1 MEYKYKKIAENIRA
15 KIKNGQYKAGDLIPD
30 QSQIAKEFNTTRST
44 VHKALDLL
52 VIEGMIYSKR
62 GAGTFV
68 RKDFNLDT
76 KYKSVSALEK
86 PLGATYTHQDNKI
99 TSKVLSYSA
108 RLPTDDETKKLI
120 INSDIPVYD
129 IQRVRYMDGK
139 IFAYE
144 HTIMPTTIA
153 SINKEVL
160 EHSIYDHLK
169 NLGLNIEG
177 SHRIVK
183 ADRANKI
190 DLETGIAKDKID
202 PVLVI
207 MQLSY
212 LDDGQPFELS
222 ESRFPFENSE
232 LIADITL

>member
-15 KIKNGQYKAGDLIPD
+15 KIKDGQYKAGDLIPD

>member
-1 MEYKYKKIAENIRA
+1 MEYKYKKIAENIKS
-15 KIKNGQYKAGDLIPD
+15 KIKNGQYKAGDIIPD
-30 QSQIAKEFNTTRST
+30 QSQIAKDFNTTRST
-44 VHKALDLL
+44 VHKALNLL

-86 PLGATYTHQDNKI
+86 PLGATYTHQANKV
-99 TSKVLSYSA
+99 TSKILSYSA
-108 RLPTDDETKKLI
+108 RLPTREETEKLI
-120 INSDIPVYD
+120 IESDVPVYD
-129 IQRVRYMDGK
+129 IQRIRYMDGK

-153 SINKEVL
+153 SINEDVL

-183 ADRANKI
+183 ADRANKT
-190 DLETGIAKDKID
+190 DLETGIAKDKVD
-202 PVLVI
+202 PILVI
-207 MQLSY
+207 LQLSY

>member
-1 MEYKYKKIAENIRA
+1 MEYKYKKIAENIKS
-15 KIKNGQYKAGDLIPD
+15 KIKNGQYKAGDILPD
-30 QSQIAKEFNTTRST
+30 QSQIAKDFNTTRST
-44 VHKALDLL
+44 VHKALNLL
-52 VIEGMIYSKR
+52 VVEGMIYSKR

-86 PLGATYTHQDNKI
+86 PLGATYTHQSNKV
-99 TSKVLSYSA
+99 TSKILSYTA
-108 RLPTDDETKKLI
+108 RLPTKEETEKLI
-120 INSDIPVYD
+120 IESDAPVYD
-129 IQRVRYMDGK
+129 IRRIRYMDGK

-144 HTIMPTTIA
+144 HTIMPTAIA
-153 SINKEVL
+153 PINEDVL

-183 ADRANKI
+183 ADRADKT
-190 DLETGIAKDKID
+190 DLETGIAKDKVD

-207 MQLSY
+207 IQLSY

-222 ESRFPFENSE
+222 ESRFPFKNSE
-232 LIADITL
+232 LVADITL